1 MPILHPRATETKINR
16 IKIKCTLFF
25 HVLRKDV
32 HFSRPDISE
41 RNTTESVSI
50 VLRIRLAYWRMIMRR
65 LGNLSTTSPRN
76 AINGGEPSRKI
87 HFYLSRTC
95 ESTYF
100 TCFSHFYGFSLG
112 MKISYPHNYPSCPLY
127 FFTVFYFPMI
137 VLTIVLQSCLFLS
150 RQLL

>member
-1 MPILHPRATETKINR
+1 MPILRPRATENR
-16 IKIKCTLFF
+16 IKIKYTLFF

-32 HFSRPDISE
+32 NFSRPDISE

-50 VLRIRLAYWRMIMRR
+50 VLRIRIAYWHMIMLR
-65 LGNLSTTSPRN
+65 LDNLSTTSPRN
-76 AINGGEPSRKI
+76 AINGGKPYRKI
-87 HFYLSRTC
+87 HFYLNQTC

-100 TCFSHFYGFSLG
+100 TCFSHFYGFSPG
-112 MKISYPHNYPSCPLY
+112 MKTSYPHNYPSCPLY

-137 VLTIVLQSCLFLS
+137 VLTIVLQSFLFLS